1 MGFIPQNVDTK
12 PIIEA
17 LSNALPDVLNAS
29 VGELNF
35 KNVINKLGD
44 VMYKFPFSL
53 PPYYIAIIRC
63 LGVLEGLAIQVDKGF
78 RIISDAYPY
87 IASRLLNDSSPEL
100 QSALKQLILK
110 EGKPNWDRL
119 EQLLEVASSS
129 SDYDVIL
136 AIDQLLDYALSDQGD
151 EFLQIFA
158 NELVEAIDSLSTE
171 AAVSTIDRIQGGLG
185 NLLPAFPGRSGDIKK
200 TIQDDNTIKESKKES
215 TTLVTAR
222 KLASTLTQSSDIDAE
237 RVLALVRR
245 IAREPKA
252 QDLGLDIVENVSER
266 LISKSIKLL
275 FQLPLEENQSSRSNR
290 KNGI

>member
-1 MGFIPQNVDTK
+1 
-12 PIIEA
+12 
-17 LSNALPDVLNAS
+17 
-29 VGELNF
+29 
-35 KNVINKLGD
+35 
-44 VMYKFPFSL
+44 MYKFPFSL

-63 LGVLEGLAIQVDKGF
+63 LGVLEGLAIQVDKSF

-158 NELVEAIDSLSTE
+158 NELVEAVDSLSTE
-171 AAVSTIDRIQGGLG
+171 AAVSTIGRIQSGIGS
-185 NLLPAFPGRSGDIKK
+185 LLPTFPGRSSDIQKLTK
-200 TIQDDNTIKESKKES
+200 IDGTEGEAKKES
-215 TTLVTAR
+215 TTLLTAR
-222 KLASTLTQSSDIDAE
+222 KLANTLNESSEIDAE

-252 QDLGLDIVENVSER
+252 QDLGLDIVENLSER

-275 FQLPLEENQSSRSNR
+275 FQLPLEENRGSTRNL
-290 KNGI
+290 KN